1 MNNKLKLEWALIFI
15 FLIFSMFLLGENR
28 EQTKKI
34 KSQAQSIDSLE
45 NEINLL
51 QDDLQI
57 SREEVEILKEMNE
70 DDFDRVN
77 DIEKMDRLL
86 EN

>member
-1 MNNKLKLEWALIFI
+1 MNNKLKLEWALILI
-15 FLIFSMFLLGENR
+15 FLIFSMFLLGETR

-34 KSQAQSIDSLE
+34 KSQTQSIDSFKH
-45 NEINLL
+45 EIILL